1 MRIQLLFVMLMCL
14 LFNAC
19 VVQSPKYTT
28 LNHVLNLKVGMT
40 KEEVETELGI
50 KPYDLQ
56 SRSDSGNVYIYVYR
70 VEDRKTFSIQ
80 TREVN
85 GQEVLGRYIQLAVTY
100 TNDDKL
106 VNMESCTLCPDNLE
120 KVTKIDYMKIILF
133 VTVTLPVILL
143 FLGLK

>member
-1 MRIQLLFVMLMCL
+1 MSGCI
-14 LFNAC
+14 
-19 VVQSPKYTT
+19 VQSPKYST
-28 LNHVLNLKVGMT
+28 LSHVLNLKVGMT

-56 SRSDSGNVYIYVYR
+56 SRDDSTTVYIYVYR

-80 TREVN
+80 TRESN

-100 TNDDKL
+100 SYDDKL
-106 VNMESCTLCPDNLE
+106 VYMESCTSCPDNLE

-143 FLGLK
+143 FLGLR